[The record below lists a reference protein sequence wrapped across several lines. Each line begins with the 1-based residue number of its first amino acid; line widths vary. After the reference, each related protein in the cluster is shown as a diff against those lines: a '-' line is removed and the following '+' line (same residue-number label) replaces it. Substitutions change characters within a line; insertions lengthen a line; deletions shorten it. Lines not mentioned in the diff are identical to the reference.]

1 MGDSPLVS
9 FWRRLTG
16 REPRRAELD
25 EAEMAQ
31 VIDEQAQMLLNMNSE
46 TFVHKLRKGELD
58 RHDWRVEY
66 LAGLVE

>member
-1 MGDSPLVS
+1 MGDSIFVS
-9 FWRRLTG
+9 LWRWLTG
-16 REPRRAELD
+16 QESRRAELG

-31 VIDEQAQMLLNMNSE
+31 VIDEQARELLNMNAQ
-46 TFVHKLRKGELD
+46 TFALKLRAGELD